1 MKPWATS
8 KRKNSESDE
17 PKDETTIEN
26 EDLVPDVDEEK
37 LESSEDEPLQ
47 ET

>member
-1 MKPWATS
+1 MGDDQEEES
-8 KRKNSESDE
+8 GSDE

-26 EDLVPDVDEEK
+26 EDLVSDVDEEK
-37 LESSEDEPLQ
+37 LNSQEDEPLQ